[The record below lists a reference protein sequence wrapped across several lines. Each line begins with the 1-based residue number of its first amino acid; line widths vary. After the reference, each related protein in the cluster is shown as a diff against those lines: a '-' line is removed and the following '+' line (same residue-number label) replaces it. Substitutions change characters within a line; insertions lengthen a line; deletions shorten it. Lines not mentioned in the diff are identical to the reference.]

1 MAKTRLKQ
9 LIEDKGISQKVL
21 AQESDVAE
29 YRISLLCNG
38 KSSNIQLITAK
49 KICEFLNCTLDEA
62 FGDILD
68 TNSIQK

>member
-1 MAKTRLKQ
+1 MARTRLKQ
-9 LIEDKGISQKVL
+9 LIEDRGISQKVL

-49 KICEFLNCTLDEA
+49 KICEFLNCSLDDA

-68 TNSIQK
+68 TSLYH

>member
-1 MAKTRLKQ
+1 MARTRLKQ
-9 LIEDKGISQKVL
+9 LIEDRGISQKVL

-68 TNSIQK
+68 TSSYS